1 MFATQSLLYSLG
13 IGASKTLAASAAVNW
28 MLKEG
33 LGKAARMGVSTSFA
47 QNMDSDIKVLFP
59 TYFTTTCL
67 RRVYV
72 TYLHHLQLCRSCITP
87 KGFTACAE
95 DSV

>member
-1 MFATQSLLYSLG
+1 MQRFFSQVNMMFATQSLLYSLG

-47 QNMDSDIKVLFP
+47 QNLDSDIKV
-59 TYFTTTCL
+59 
-67 RRVYV
+67 
-72 TYLHHLQLCRSCITP
+72 
-87 KGFTACAE
+87 
-95 DSV
+95 